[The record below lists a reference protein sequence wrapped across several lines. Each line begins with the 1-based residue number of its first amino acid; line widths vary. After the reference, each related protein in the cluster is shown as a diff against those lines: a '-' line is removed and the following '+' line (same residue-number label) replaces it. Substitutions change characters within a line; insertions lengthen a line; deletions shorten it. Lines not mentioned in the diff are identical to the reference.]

1 MSVASGLDITNISI
15 IPLNQSTSDWTG
27 NGTPITYLDK
37 GIYSFMY
44 NFGFS
49 NNVGS
54 IQGTF
59 ASITK
64 FQPYGTAGYQV
75 IVSNSPTGPMGGGVF
90 IQSIMNNVYIDT
102 DDTPI
107 YLTIQNVITAGT
119 IWSIQLN
126 NQKYTKYFNRVV
138 IIKM

>member
-1 MSVASGLDITNISI
+1 MSVAGGLDITNISI
-15 IPLNQSTSDWTG
+15 IPLNQSTSNWTG

-37 GIYSFMY
+37 GVYSFMY
-44 NFGFS
+44 NYGFNPS
-49 NNVGS
+49 VGL

-59 ASITK
+59 ACITK
-64 FQPYGTAGYQV
+64 FQPYGTPGYQV
-75 IVSNSPTGPMGGGVF
+75 IASNSPTGIMGGAVF

-119 IWSIQLN
+119 IWGIQLN

-138 IIKM
+138 IIKL